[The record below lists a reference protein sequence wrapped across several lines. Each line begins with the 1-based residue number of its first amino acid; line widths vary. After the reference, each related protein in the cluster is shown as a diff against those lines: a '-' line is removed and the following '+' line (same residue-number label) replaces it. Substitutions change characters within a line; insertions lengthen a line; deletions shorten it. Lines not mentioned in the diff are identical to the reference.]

1 MRIDAGPFGSP
12 SCRRMLEFEITL
24 GEETRNVLLEQAAVL
39 IGRRNEKSEVHLD
52 LTPDDLVSR
61 VHARVWLEDGAVI
74 IEDLDSSGGTRVDHQ
89 KITGPTELQ
98 PSTKVE
104 LGETRLTI
112 RQPAPTRKRGGAP
125 KKPGGK
131 RRPRPGRPRP
141 RKPAASAEAEP
152 EIVVEIEAPK
162 PELEARPAVGAL
174 QAEVTIEG
182 ATEMHAFESGEILI
196 GRQHPGSDIGLDL
209 SADLLVSRNHARVW
223 QTRAICWVE
232 DLDSTHGTRV
242 NGEAIVAATVIQPGD
257 HVQIGSVILRFWVE
271 VAPKPKR
278 PAKSREVPVP
288 EGADESAFPVLD
300 SYPVFKEDSYRYHAP
315 DHRGPEDLEEAF
327 LSRKSPMGRIRTTHE
342 RALSEPFL
350 PSDDAAV
357 LLEQLPNLPR
367 ELDGLPDASGLADWL
382 VNQLP
387 DWMGG
392 SKRAALFTI
401 DFDQG
406 RIKVLAHVPA
416 LKPILSDSLAHRALD
431 LRTAFAW
438 QQVGKK
444 ESVRRLSMHAG
455 LYVPLISGSEEL
467 GILCVEDTDEE
478 GEFSAGQLS
487 ALILISQLA
496 AVHLQNRLWRE
507 AGS

>member
-1 MRIDAGPFGSP
+1 MRIDAGLLGSP

-24 GEETRNVLLEQAAVL
+24 GEETRKALLEQAEVL

-61 VHARVWLEDGAVI
+61 AHARVWLEDGAVI
-74 IEDLDSSGGTRVDHQ
+74 IEDLGSSGGTRVNHQ

-112 RQPAPTRKRGGAP
+112 RQSAPKRKRPGAP

-152 EIVVEIEAPK
+152 EIVIEIEASK
-162 PELEARPAVGAL
+162 PEPKAQPAVGAL
-174 QAEVTIEG
+174 QAEITIEG
-182 ATEMHAFESGEILI
+182 ATELHAFDSGEILI

-209 SADLLVSRNHARVW
+209 SSDLLVSRNHARVW

-242 NGEAIVAATVIQPGD
+242 NGNPIDGATVIQPED
-257 HVQIGSVILRFWVE
+257 EVQIGSVILRFWVE
-271 VAPKPKR
+271 AAPKPKR
-278 PAKSREVPVP
+278 PAKSREAPVT
-288 EGADESAFPVLD
+288 EGADEEAFPVLD

-315 DHRGPEDLEEAF
+315 DHRDSEDLEEAF

-342 RALSEPFL
+342 RALIEPFL
-350 PSDDAAV
+350 PSDDASA

-367 ELDGLPDASGLADWL
+367 ELDALPDAAALADWL

-387 DWMGG
+387 DWIGG
-392 SKRAALFTI
+392 AKRAALFTI
-401 DFDQG
+401 DFNQG

-455 LYVPLISGSEEL
+455 LYVPLISENEEL

>member
-1 MRIDAGPFGSP
+1 
-12 SCRRMLEFEITL
+12 MLEFEITHD
-24 GEETRNVLLEQAAVL
+24 EETRKVLLKQAEVF

-61 VHARVWLEDGAVI
+61 MHARVWHEDGAVI
-74 IEDLDSSGGTRVDHQ
+74 IEDLDSSGGTRVNHQ

-98 PSTKVE
+98 PTTKVE

-112 RQPAPTRKRGGAP
+112 RKLTPKRKRGGAP
-125 KKPGGK
+125 KKPTGK
-131 RRPRPGRPRP
+131 GRPRPGRPLP
-141 RKPAASAEAEP
+141 RKPAASADEEP
-152 EIVVEIEAPK
+152 EIEVEPSEHTTEQAP
-162 PELEARPAVGAL
+162 ETQPAAGAI

-182 ATEMHAFESGEILI
+182 ATEMHTFDIGEIRI
-196 GRQHPGSDIGLDL
+196 GRQHPGSDINLDL
-209 SADLLVSRNHARVW
+209 SVDLLVSRNHARVW

-232 DLDSTHGTRV
+232 DLSSTHGTRV
-242 NGEAIVAATVIQPGD
+242 NGNPIDGACVIQPED
-257 HVQIGSVILRFWVE
+257 EVQIGSIILRFWVE
-271 VAPKPKR
+271 ATPKPKR
-278 PAKSREVPVP
+278 PAKPREAPVT
-288 EGADESAFPVLD
+288 EGHDEGIFPTLD

-315 DHRGPEDLEEAF
+315 ENRAPEDLAEAF

-350 PSDDAAV
+350 PSDDAAA

-367 ELDGLPDASGLADWL
+367 ELDAQPDAAALANWI

-387 DWMGG
+387 DWIGG
-392 SKRAALFTI
+392 AKRAALFTI
-401 DFDQG
+401 DIDRG

-455 LYVPLISGSEEL
+455 LYVPLIAENEEL
-467 GILCVEDTDEE
+467 GILCVEDTAEE
-478 GEFSAGQLS
+478 GEFSEGQLS

-496 AVHLQNRLWRE
+496 AVFLQNRLWRE
-507 AGS
+507 AGN